1 MDFKIEPIDENGIL
15 DYDFYSSKECDSALE
30 IVKTYLSLEGFNSLN
45 MEREFTITINK
56 RSWRCKPNTYKK
68 NK

>member
-15 DYDFYSSKECDSALE
+15 DHDFYSSKECDLAIE
-30 IVKTYLSLEGFNSLN
+30 IVKNYLDLEGFNCLN
-45 MEREFTITINK
+45 TEKEFIITINK
-56 RSWRCKPNTYKK
+56 QSWKCKPNIHKK